1 MKYLLSTLIFFL
13 LSYSIVLSC
22 DCPSKG
28 NFINGKFNEDMVVQ
42 FDWIFLAKIMNSE
55 NNVYE
60 IEIIEVFKGTVG
72 ENIKIINTSKDCN
85 RNVES
90 GETFLIYC
98 NKVSNDSL
106 ILDPCVRYR
115 EIYKERFN
123 EAPPLINSTKSEK
136 IEYEK
141 SDKGDSMVEL
151 DRLRET
157 MKRINVEE
165 Q

>member
-1 MKYLLSTLIFFL
+1 MKYFLSTLIFFL

-28 NFINGKFNEDMVVQ
+28 NFINGRFNENMVIQ
-42 FDWIFLAKIMNSE
+42 FDWIFLAKIMDSE
-55 NNVYE
+55 NNVYD
-60 IEIIEVFKGTVG
+60 IEIIEVFKGAVG
-72 ENIKIINTSKDCN
+72 ENIKIINTSEECN

-90 GETFLIYC
+90 GETYLIYC
-98 NKVSNDSL
+98 DKVTNDSL

-123 EAPPLINSTKSEK
+123 QAPPPINSQKSKK

-157 MKRINVEE
+157 MKNN
-165 Q
+165 